1 MNHAVT
7 LIGILSVFIALSSYA
22 LLQQG
27 GAFNLP
33 STISGV
39 SPQAT
44 VRMSRRFGSVGSKEK
59 ENNKLTFDLQADL
72 TPLFNWNTKQIFVY
86 LTAEYPGKSEGS
98 SNKVTYWDK
107 IITSKDNANLTL
119 QNEKSKYS
127 VWDVEDTFR
136 NREATVKLEWDIQP
150 YVGILISGETTGEVD
165 VVFPTPPTG
174 EEARAEKMKRRQQ
187 KQH

>member
-1 MNHAVT
+1 
-7 LIGILSVFIALSSYA
+7 
-22 LLQQG
+22 
-27 GAFNLP
+27 
-33 STISGV
+33 
-39 SPQAT
+39 
-44 VRMSRRFGSVGSKEK
+44 MSRRFGSVGSKEK

-150 YVGILISGETTGEVD
+150 YVGMLISGETTGEVD

-174 EEARAEKMKRRQQ
+174 EEARAEKMKKRQQ